1 MRKEGLNMTLN
12 RVKKLV
18 MGAFVGA
25 ILLFGAWPVTAQ
37 AQRVFRGPNRVVIV
51 RRPFY
56 SPFWGWG
63 PYYTYTDPIAYQ
75 RETGFSDGRSRGKDD
90 AKHGRPYSPDSHSHY
105 RNSDSATYRDA
116 FIQGYND
123 GYRRG

>member
-1 MRKEGLNMTLN
+1 MTLN

-18 MGAFVGA
+18 MGAFVTA
-25 ILLFGAWPVTAQ
+25 ILLFGAMPMTAH
-37 AQRVFRGPNRVVIV
+37 AQRIVRNRVVIV
-51 RRPFY
+51 HRPFFGN
-56 SPFWGWG
+56 PFWWNG

-75 RETGFSDGRSRGKDD
+75 RETGYSDGLSRGKSD
-90 AKHGRPYSPDSHSHY
+90 ARHGLPDNPESHSHF

-116 FIQGYND
+116 FVQGYND